1 MLPLHPPSAA
11 DAVPITA
18 VDSKRLSSAWQNWS
32 SKLHL
37 DYTTLFKDL
46 AETRSFLQGSIGY
59 KVLGYTMHL
68 VETSMTDAGPD
79 RFHHDILI
87 RRW

>member
-11 DAVPITA
+11 DAVLYLLPPTLH
-18 VDSKRLSSAWQNWS
+18 VDSKPLSTAAFAWQDWS

-37 DYTTLFKDL
+37 DYTTLLKISQKTISL
-46 AETRSFLQGSIGY
+46 LQGSIEYIVIGN
-59 KVLGYTMHL
+59 TMHL

-79 RFHHDILI
+79 T
-87 RRW
+87 